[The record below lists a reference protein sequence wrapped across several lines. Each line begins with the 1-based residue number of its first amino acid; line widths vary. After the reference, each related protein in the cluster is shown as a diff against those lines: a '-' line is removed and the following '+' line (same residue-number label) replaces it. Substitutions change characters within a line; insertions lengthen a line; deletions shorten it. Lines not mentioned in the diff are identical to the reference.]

1 MRKIKSSSRDFVSTL
16 PTTIN
21 QKLVNGHRVKLF
33 AKIKDSLDR
42 KKLALEKEQIELKE
56 FIYKKR
62 FSTLKP
68 ANNYWFSGYIRA

>member
-1 MRKIKSSSRDFVSTL
+1 MRRLNRSKDFVSTL
-16 PTTIN
+16 PKEIN
-21 QKLVNGHRVKLF
+21 QKLVDGYRVKLF

-42 KKLALEKEQIELKE
+42 KKQSLDKEQIELKE

-68 ANNYWFSGYIRA
+68 ANNYWFSSCIRA